1 MTRRVRLFSGI
12 VMLAYVTM
20 HLLNHAVGLVSL
32 PAMEA
37 VLGYVGGAWSTP
49 PAQALLYG
57 SFLVH
62 YALALWALWER
73 RTLRLRAGELAQIV
87 LGFAIPILLA
97 RHVVG
102 TRVSEDFFG
111 TDTGHYAYLLWI
123 YFVHSPRL
131 GALQLLTLVV
141 AWTHAMLGLHYWL
154 KVRPWYARVQPAAL
168 VVAVLVPVLALL
180 GAIEA
185 GRQVAALA
193 ADPAWTRAAFAH
205 MRLPSAQTASELD
218 RISAAL
224 AWFFGGTIAVVLL
237 ARLVR
242 RLWRRRHGLIR
253 VDYPDGRFIDVVP
266 GTSVLEAS
274 RLAGIPHAHVCGGR
288 GRCST
293 CRVRVRGEIGSI
305 DPPGE
310 TEQRVL
316 RRIGASTPNV
326 RLACQLRPKGTVEVT
341 PLLPPFAYA
350 ADARRR
356 VDIAQGSEREIA
368 ILFADIRGFTAL
380 SEGRLPY
387 DVVFILNRY
396 FAAVGRAVES
406 AGGRVD
412 KFLGDGVM
420 ALFGI
425 ESGAQAGCREALTAA
440 RLMSERMGELNSS
453 LRGEIAQ
460 PLRIGIGIHTGP
472 IIIGEMGYGGATSI
486 TAIGDAV
493 NTASRLEELT
503 KEFAVELVVSEDVVR
518 RAGLEFAALPRREVE
533 IRGKRGMLAVRTC
546 ASAAELPT
554 QATAPA
560 TLAAPAPV

>member
-1 MTRRVRLFSGI
+1 MIRRVRLFSGV

-20 HLLNHAVGLVSL
+20 HLVNHAVGLISL
-32 PAMEA
+32 AAMGQA
-37 VLGYVGGAWSTP
+37 LSYIGGAWSTP

-62 YALALWALWER
+62 YTLALWALWER

-87 LGFAIPILLA
+87 LGFAIPIMLA

-102 TRVSEDFFG
+102 TRVAEDFFG
-111 TDTGHYAYLLWI
+111 ADTGHYTYLLWV
-123 YFVHSPRL
+123 YFVHAPRL
-131 GALQLLTLVV
+131 GALQMVTLVV
-141 AWTHAMLGLHYWL
+141 AWTHAMLGLHFWL
-154 KVRPWYARVQPAAL
+154 KVRPWYARAQPGAL
-168 VVAVLVPVLALL
+168 VIAVLVPVLALL

-193 ADPAWTRAAFAH
+193 ADPAWSRAAFAR
-205 MRLPSAQTASELD
+205 MRLPSPQSARELD
-218 RISAAL
+218 LISAAL
-224 AWFFGGTIAVVLL
+224 SWFFTGMIAAVLL
-237 ARLVR
+237 ARGAR
-242 RLWRRRHGLIR
+242 QLWQRRHGLIR
-253 VDYPDGRFIDVVP
+253 IGYPDGRFINVVP
-266 GTSVLEAS
+266 GVSVLEAS

-293 CRVRVRGEIGSI
+293 CRVRVRGEIDSI
-305 DPPGE
+305 DPPGDA
-310 TEQRVL
+310 EQRVL
-316 RRIGASTPNV
+316 RRIGATANV
-326 RLACQLRPKGTVEVT
+326 RLACQLRPRGAVEVT

-350 ADARRR
+350 MDGRRR
-356 VDIAQGSEREIA
+356 VDFAQGSEREIA

-396 FAAVGRAVES
+396 FAAVGRAIES

-425 ESGAQAGCREALTAA
+425 ESGAPAGCRQALLAA
-440 RLMSERMGELNSS
+440 RLISERMGELNAS
-453 LRGEIAQ
+453 LRDEIER
-460 PLRIGIGIHTGP
+460 PLRIGIGIHAGP
-472 IIIGEMGYGGATSI
+472 IIVGEMGYGGATAI

-503 KEFAVELVVSEDVVR
+503 KEFGVELVVSEDVVR
-518 RAGLEFAALPRREVE
+518 RAGLDFAAFPSAEVE
-533 IRGKRGMLAVRTC
+533 IRGKREMLAVRTI
-546 ASAAELPT
+546 ASAAELP
-554 QATAPA
+554 AAAPA
-560 TLAAPAPV
+560 TRAEAAPA